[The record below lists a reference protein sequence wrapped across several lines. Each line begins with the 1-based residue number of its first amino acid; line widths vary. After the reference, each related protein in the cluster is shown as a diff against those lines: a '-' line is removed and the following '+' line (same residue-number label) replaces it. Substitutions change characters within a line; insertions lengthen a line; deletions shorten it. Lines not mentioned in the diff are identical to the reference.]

1 MIDAVLSP
9 LQRWLLFSG
18 VLLLVGAASW
28 RSFVAPW
35 QPALLR
41 GAMRE
46 VEGRLVRA
54 AGLVALLLL
63 PVWALRL
70 GVQVRNF
77 RDPFA
82 PVTEDLHFLLFE
94 TFWGTVWIGQGAV
107 LLLLWTSFRA
117 LQYTVRDRAR
127 AEREAKETGQL
138 KPENEGPAP
147 RLPLGWKVAWIGVLL
162 LVLTLSLSSHAVA
175 VPRLAPFTVALDG
188 LHTLAAGA
196 WMGTLALILW
206 LRPRGGGAI
215 PALAGQLRSFS
226 YMAMGA
232 VPLLLAMGILLAGFH
247 LGEFEN
253 LWRAAYGRVLSLKI
267 LAAGVVL
274 FLGFRNWNVG
284 LPVAD
289 DEEGARTVRRRA
301 GVEVGV
307 AALVVLLTAI
317 LVGTPVPEGVH

>member
-1 MIDAVLSP
+1 MIDAVLPP

-18 VLLLVGAASW
+18 VLLLVGAACW

-35 QPALLR
+35 QPRALR

-54 AGLVALLLL
+54 AQLVALLLL

-70 GVQVRNF
+70 GVQVRDF
-77 RDPFA
+77 RDPFV

-94 TFWGTVWIGQGAV
+94 TFWGTVWMGQGAV
-107 LLLLWTSFRA
+107 LLLLWATFRA
-117 LQYTVRDRAR
+117 LEPAIHGQAR
-127 AEREAKETGQL
+127 AEWEAREAGRL
-138 KPENEGPAP
+138 KPEEEGPAP
-147 RLPLGWKVAWIGVLL
+147 RLPWGWKVAWGGVLL
-162 LVLTLSLSSHAVA
+162 LVLSLSISSHAVA

-206 LRPRGGGAI
+206 LRPRGGGAT
-215 PALAGQLRSFS
+215 PVLAGQLRSFS
-226 YMAMGA
+226 YMAMAA
-232 VPLLLAMGILLAGFH
+232 VPLLVAMGVLLAGFH

-253 LWRAAYGRVLSLKI
+253 LWRSAYGQVLSLKI

-274 FLGFRNWNVG
+274 FLGFRNWRVG
-284 LPVAD
+284 LPVVD

>member
-1 MIDAVLSP
+1 MIDAVLPP

-35 QPALLR
+35 QPAALR
-41 GAMRE
+41 GAMRG

-70 GVQVRNF
+70 GVQVRDF

-94 TFWGTVWIGQGAV
+94 TFWGTVWMGQGAV

-117 LQYTVRDRAR
+117 LQHTVRDRAR
-127 AEREAKETGQL
+127 EELEAKETGTL

-147 RLPLGWKVAWIGVLL
+147 RLPLGWKVVWIGVLL

-188 LHTLAAGA
+188 LHTLGAGA

-206 LRPRGGGAI
+206 LRPRGGSAT

-253 LWRAAYGRVLSLKI
+253 LWRSAYGRVLSLKV

-274 FLGFRNWNVG
+274 FLGFRNWKVG